1 MVIAKFKDELFL
13 RRLTST
19 IVGGEALLLLLAAL
33 FLVVES
39 FISQVKNVDA
49 LIAEIVFA
57 ILGGFGLLMAAKG
70 IRSGKRFGN
79 SPAMLANLIALAV
92 SYYIWEGGWPWI
104 ALTLG
109 SFAVLAI
116 FGILLMT
123 AQSAKRDKFA

>member
-1 MVIAKFKDELFL
+1 MIAKFKDELFL
-13 RRLTST
+13 RRFTST

>member
-19 IVGGEALLLLLAAL
+19 IVAGEALLLFFAAL
-33 FLVVES
+33 FLIVES

-49 LIAEIVFA
+49 LIAEIIFA

-70 IRSGKRFGN
+70 IRRGKRYGN

-92 SYYIWEGGWPWI
+92 SYYIWQGGWPGI
-104 ALTLG
+104 SLMLG
-109 SFAVLAI
+109 TFAVLAI
-116 FGILLMT
+116 LGILLIT
-123 AQSAKRDKFA
+123 AQSAKLEEA

>member
-19 IVGGEALLLLLAAL
+19 IVAGEALLLFFAAL
-33 FLVVES
+33 FLIVES

-49 LIAEIVFA
+49 LIAEIIFA

-70 IRSGKRFGN
+70 IRRGKRYGN

-92 SYYIWEGGWPWI
+92 SYYIWQGGWPGI
-104 ALTLG
+104 SLMLG
-109 SFAVLAI
+109 TFAVLAI
-116 FGILLMT
+116 LGILLIT
-123 AQSAKRDKFA
+123 AQSARLEED

>member
-1 MVIAKFKDELFL
+1 MIAKFKDELFL

>member
-19 IVGGEALLLLLAAL
+19 IVAGEALLLFFAAL
-33 FLVVES
+33 FLIVES

-49 LIAEIVFA
+49 LIAEIIFA

-70 IRSGKRFGN
+70 IRRGKRYGN

-92 SYYIWEGGWPWI
+92 SYYIWQGGWPGI
-104 ALTLG
+104 SLMLG
-109 SFAVLAI
+109 TFAVLAI
-116 FGILLMT
+116 LGILLIT
-123 AQSAKRDKFA
+123 AQSAKLEED

>member
-1 MVIAKFKDELFL
+1 MSKFRDELFL

-19 IVGGEALLLLLAAL
+19 IVAGEALLLFFAAL
-33 FLVVES
+33 FLIVES

-49 LIAEIVFA
+49 LIAEIIFA

-70 IRSGKRFGN
+70 IRRGKRYGN

-92 SYYIWEGGWPWI
+92 SYYIWQGGWPGI
-104 ALTLG
+104 ALMLG

-116 FGILLMT
+116 VGILLIT
-123 AQSAKRDKFA
+123 AQSAKLEED

>member
-1 MVIAKFKDELFL
+1 MSRFRDELFL

-19 IVGGEALLLLLAAL
+19 IVAGEALLLFFAAL
-33 FLVVES
+33 FLIVES

-49 LIAEIVFA
+49 LIAEIIFA

-70 IRSGKRFGN
+70 IRRGKRYGN

-92 SYYIWEGGWPWI
+92 SYYIWQGGWPGI
-104 ALTLG
+104 ALMLG

-116 FGILLMT
+116 VGILLIT
-123 AQSAKRDKFA
+123 AQSAKLEED